1 MRKLLAIGCVAL
13 LGLLGL
19 IWYQLHE
26 PAEAAPA
33 PAAKV
38 EKVAA
43 PPVSPRAQDQ
53 GLAKVAQQVAAAD
66 GKPQKVDPAS
76 DAFFYAFDDRAPR
89 EPQVNAATCYTGGMN
104 RVHRNQKLKLHADIV
119 VKDGEVTYQNV
130 KVDPEST
137 ITDKTL
143 VDCMVKEV
151 GLTHWHDD
159 TLPDYTLPADEIL
172 IRPER
177 GMKKYTEENR
187 NYQGDGPDF
196 TGTVKKYEP

>member
-1 MRKLLAIGCVAL
+1 MKKLLAIGSVGL
-13 LGLLGL
+13 LVLLGL

-33 PAAKV
+33 PAAKAQ
-38 EKVAA
+38 VAA
-43 PPVSPRAQDQ
+43 PSISPRAQDQ
-53 GLAKVAQQVAAAD
+53 GLAKVAQQVAEVNS
-66 GKPQKVDPAS
+66 KPGKVDPAS
-76 DAFFYAFDDRAPR
+76 DAFFYAFEDRAPR
-89 EPQVNAATCYTGGMN
+89 EPQVNAATCYTGGLT
-104 RVHRNQKLKLHADIV
+104 RVHRNAKLKLFADIV

-130 KVDPEST
+130 KISPEST

-196 TGTVKKYEP
+196 TGKTLKWQP

>member
-1 MRKLLAIGCVAL
+1 MKKLLAIGSVGL
-13 LGLLGL
+13 LVLLGL

-33 PAAKV
+33 PAPKAQ
-38 EKVAA
+38 VAA
-43 PPVSPRAQDQ
+43 PAISPRAQDQ
-53 GLAKVAQQVAAAD
+53 GLAKVAQQVAEVNS
-66 GKPQKVDPAS
+66 KPGKVDPAS
-76 DAFFYAFDDRAPR
+76 DAFFYAFEDRAPR
-89 EPQVNAATCYTGGMN
+89 EPQVNAATCYTGGLT
-104 RVHRNQKLKLHADIV
+104 RVHRNAKLKLFADIV

-130 KVDPEST
+130 KISPEST

-196 TGTVKKYEP
+196 TGKTLKWQP

>member
-1 MRKLLAIGCVAL
+1 MKKLLAIGTVGLLAL
-13 LGLLGL
+13 LAL

-33 PAAKV
+33 PVAKV
-38 EKVAA
+38 EQA
-43 PPVSPRAQDQ
+43 PAISPRAQDH
-53 GLAKVAQQVAAAD
+53 GLAQVAAKVAAASD
-66 GKPQKVDPAS
+66 KPQKVDPAS

-89 EPQVNAATCYTGGMN
+89 EPQVNAATCYTGGIN
-104 RVHRNQKLKLHADIV
+104 RVHRNAKLKLFADIV

-130 KVDPEST
+130 KISPEST

-143 VDCMVKEV
+143 VDCMVREV
-151 GLTHWHDD
+151 ASTHWHDD

-177 GMKKYTEENR
+177 GMKKYTKEDRE
-187 NYQGDGPDF
+187 YEGSGPDF
-196 TGTVKKYEP
+196 TGMVRKAQ

>member
-1 MRKLLAIGCVAL
+1 MKKLLAIGAVGL
-13 LGLLGL
+13 IVLLGL

-33 PAAKV
+33 PVAKAAVVAPPIAPRAEGSGLAQVAAKV
-38 EKVAA
+38 
-43 PPVSPRAQDQ
+43 
-53 GLAKVAQQVAAAD
+53 AAAETKS
-66 GKPQKVDPAS
+66 GKVDPAS

-89 EPQVNAATCYTGGMN
+89 EPQVNAATCYTGGIN
-104 RVHRNQKLKLHADIV
+104 RVHRNAKLKLFADIV

-130 KVDPEST
+130 KISPEST

-151 GLTHWHDD
+151 AATHWHDD

-177 GMKKYTEENR
+177 GMKKYTAENR
-187 NYQGDGPDF
+187 DYEGDGPDF
-196 TGTVKKYEP
+196 TGKVIKAK

>member
-1 MRKLLAIGCVAL
+1 MKKLLAIGTVAL
-13 LGLLGL
+13 LGLLAL

-38 EKVAA
+38 EQVAQ
-43 PPVSPRAQDQ
+43 PVAPRAQDQ
-53 GLAKVAQQVAAAD
+53 GLAKVAQQVAD
-66 GKPQKVDPAS
+66 VTGKPTKVDPAS

-104 RVHRNQKLKLHADIV
+104 RVHRNAKLKLFADIV

-130 KVDPEST
+130 KVSPETT

-143 VDCMVKEV
+143 IDCMVKEV

-177 GMKKYTEENR
+177 GMKKYTQEDR
-187 NYQGDGPDF
+187 DYQGDGPDF
-196 TGTVKKYEP
+196 TGKVKKWQP

>member
-1 MRKLLAIGCVAL
+1 MKKLLAIGSAAVLAL
-13 LGLLGL
+13 LAL

-38 EKVAA
+38 EQVAQ
-43 PPVSPRAQDQ
+43 PVSPRAQDQ
-53 GLAKVAQQVAAAD
+53 GLAKVAQQVAATET
-66 GKPQKVDPAS
+66 KPGKVDPAS

-89 EPQVNAATCYTGGMN
+89 EPQVNAATCYTGGIN
-104 RVHRNQKLKLHADIV
+104 RVHRNAKLKLFADIV

-130 KVDPEST
+130 KISPEST

-177 GMKKYTEENR
+177 GMKKYTAEDR

-196 TGTVKKYEP
+196 TGTVRKWQP

>member
-1 MRKLLAIGCVAL
+1 MKKLLAIGSVAV
-13 LGLLGL
+13 LGLLVL

-33 PAAKV
+33 PAPKV
-38 EKVAA
+38 EQVAA
-43 PPVSPRAQDQ
+43 PVAPRAQDQ
-53 GLAKVAQQVAAAD
+53 GLAKVAQQVAAAET
-66 GKPQKVDPAS
+66 KPTKVDPAS

-104 RVHRNQKLKLHADIV
+104 RVHRNAKLKLFADIV

-130 KVDPEST
+130 RISPEST

-151 GLTHWHDD
+151 GLTKWHDD

-187 NYQGDGPDF
+187 NYEGDGPDF
-196 TGTVKKYEP
+196 TGKVRKWEP